1 MIESVMID
9 AVRYKVEMADG
20 PLYIAGN
27 EAAGYTDFNVGRIEL
42 RREAAESNGGARL
55 LMHEV
60 IHALMFERG
69 LKEDIY
75 NEQVVDT
82 VAAGVV
88 NLIRQNPELVRL
100 IVEG

>member
-1 MIESVMID
+1 MINNVMVD
-9 AVRYKVEMADG
+9 AVRYKVETVDG
-20 PLYIAGN
+20 PLYISGN
-27 EAAGYTDFNVGRIEL
+27 EAAGYTDFNVGRISL

-60 IHALMFERG
+60 IHALMYERG
-69 LKEDIY
+69 LKEDTY

-88 NLIRQNPELVRL
+88 NLMRQNPDLVRL